1 MTVNNNVDMNQM
13 LAQMRVL
20 ANAAQSGAVEQNPVA
35 GQPPVEGGEKPD
47 FGKMLADSIQ
57 SVSDAQMEGGAM
69 KKAFDA
75 GDPDLELPE
84 VMVALQKAS
93 LSFQAMTQVRNKLLS
108 AYQEVMNMQV

>member
-1 MTVNNNVDMNQM
+1 MNNNVDMNQM

-20 ANAAQSGAVEQNPVA
+20 ANAAQSGAVEQAPAA
-35 GQPPVEGGEKPD
+35 GQPPLEGADRPD
-47 FGKMLADSIQ
+47 FGQMLADSIQ
-57 SVSDAQMEGGAM
+57 SVSDTQMDAGAM

-93 LSFQAMTQVRNKLLS
+93 LSFQAMTQVRNRLLS

>member
-1 MTVNNNVDMNQM
+1 MTNNVDMNQM

-20 ANAAQSGAVEQNPVA
+20 ANAAQSGAVEQAPAA
-35 GQPPVEGGEKPD
+35 GQQPLEGGSKAD
-47 FGKMLADSIQ
+47 FSKMLADSIQ
-57 SVSDAQMEGGAM
+57 SVSDTQMDAGAL

-75 GDPDLELPE
+75 GEAGVELPE